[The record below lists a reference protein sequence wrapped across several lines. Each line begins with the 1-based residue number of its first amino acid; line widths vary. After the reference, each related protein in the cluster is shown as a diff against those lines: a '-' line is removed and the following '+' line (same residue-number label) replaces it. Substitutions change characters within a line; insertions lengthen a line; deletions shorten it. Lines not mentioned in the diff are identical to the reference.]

1 MLSDFDEKRRQLLTG
16 SVGIAT
22 SLYATY
28 GMAATEAGSATAVDE
43 GEVAGGTVSFPA
55 IDAPTELPGNS
66 PPNPDVPG
74 QRVGFAV
81 VGLGRLALQNILPA
95 FGQCKHAR
103 LTGLVSGDSEKMRVI
118 ASQYGIPREACYS
131 YKEMARLRNNAAVQV
146 VYVVLPNA
154 LHRDAVVQAAQAGK
168 HVLCEKPMAVNV
180 DEARE
185 MIDACRV
192 ADRKLMIAYRCQYEV
207 NNQEL
212 AKRARSGELGDIQL
226 IDAINTQNQGDPTQW
241 RQIKKL
247 AGGGSLP
254 DVGLYCL
261 NTTRALLGEE
271 PIEVI
276 ARIQSP
282 EHDPRFKEVE
292 ATVSFVLRFP
302 SGVLANC
309 ASSYSLHEKRNFRV
323 LGSKASAEIANA
335 FGYEGQKLYLSRRDG
350 ESEARIE
357 LNLGVKNQ
365 FSLEMDH
372 MALCVRNNV
381 EPRTPGE
388 EGLQDQMLMAAI
400 YQSAET
406 GKPVSLPVVTRRDA
420 FRGPPPDDGP
430 VGGG

>member
-1 MLSDFDEKRRQLLTG
+1 MSSDFDETRRHLLAG
-16 SVGIAT
+16 SVGLAT
-22 SLYATY
+22 ALYARHGSTATAS
-28 GMAATEAGSATAVDE
+28 GAATLVDE
-43 GEVAGGTVSFPA
+43 GIVAGDKVTFPP
-55 IDAPTELPGNS
+55 IDASTEQPGS
-66 PPNPDVPG
+66 PPPNPDTPG

-95 FGQCKHAR
+95 FAQSKHAR
-103 LTGLVSGDSEKMRVI
+103 LTGLVSGDPEKMRVI
-118 ASQYGIPREACYS
+118 AAQYGVPKEACYR
-131 YKEMARLRNNAAVQV
+131 YNEMARLRNNASVQV

-168 HVLCEKPMAVNV
+168 HVLCEKPMATSP

-185 MIDACRV
+185 MIAACRG
-192 ADRKLMIAYRCQYEV
+192 ADRKLMIAYRCQYEI
-207 NNQEL
+207 NNVEL
-212 AKRARSGELGDIQL
+212 AKRARSGELGDIQF

-271 PIEVI
+271 PVEVMASI
-276 ARIQSP
+276 HSP
-282 EHDPRFKEVE
+282 EHDPRFNEVE

-309 ASSYSLHEKRNFRV
+309 ASSYSLHEQRNLRV
-323 LGSKASAEIANA
+323 LGSKASAEITNA
-335 FGYEGQKLYLSRRDG
+335 FGYEGQKLHISRRDAQA
-350 ESEARIE
+350 EAKIE
-357 LNLGVKNQ
+357 LNLGARNQ

-372 MALCVRNNV
+372 MASCVRNNV

-388 EGLQDQMLMAAI
+388 EGLQDQLLMAAI
-400 YQSAET
+400 YQSAQT
-406 GKPVSLPVVTRRDA
+406 GQPISLKPVLRRDA
-420 FRGPPPDDGP
+420 FRGPPLDDGHA
-430 VGGG
+430 

>member
-1 MLSDFDEKRRQLLTG
+1 
-16 SVGIAT
+16 V
-22 SLYATY
+22 
-28 GMAATEAGSATAVDE
+28 AATNSGSPTPVDE
-43 GEVAGGTVSFPA
+43 GEVAGGGVSFPPIA
-55 IDAPTELPGNS
+55 APTEQPGS
-66 PPNPDVPG
+66 PPPNPDIPT

-103 LTGLVSGDSEKMRVI
+103 LMGLVRGDPDKMRVI
-118 ASQYGIPREACYS
+118 AAQYGVPKEACYA
-131 YKEMARLRNNAAVQV
+131 YNEMARLRSNAGVNV

-154 LHRDAVVQAAQAGK
+154 LHRDAVIQAARAGK
-168 HVLCEKPMAVNV
+168 HVLCEKPMATSP

-185 MIDACRV
+185 MIEACRN
-192 ADRKLMIAYRCQYEV
+192 AGRKLMIAYRCQYEL
-207 NNQEL
+207 NNREL
-212 AKRARSGELGDIQL
+212 ARRARSGDLGDIQF

-271 PIEVI
+271 PIEVL

-282 EHDPRFKEVE
+282 EQDPRFKEVE
-292 ATVSFVLRFP
+292 ATVSFTLRFP

-309 ASSYSLHEKRNFRV
+309 ASSYSLHEQRNFRV
-323 LGSKASAEIANA
+323 LGSQASAEIANA
-335 FGYEGQKLYLSRRDG
+335 FGYEGQKLYISRRDAHA
-350 ESEARIE
+350 EARTQ
-357 LNLGVKNQ
+357 LNVGVKNQ

-372 MALCVRNNV
+372 MALCVRNNI

-388 EGLQDQMLMAAI
+388 EGLQDQILMAAI
-400 YQSAET
+400 YQSAQT
-406 GKPVSLPVVTRRDA
+406 GNPVSLPVVTRRDA
-420 FRGPPPDDGP
+420 FRGPSLAEGHT
-430 VGGG
+430 

>member
-1 MLSDFDEKRRQLLTG
+1 
-16 SVGIAT
+16 
-22 SLYATY
+22 
-28 GMAATEAGSATAVDE
+28 
-43 GEVAGGTVSFPA
+43 
-55 IDAPTELPGNS
+55 
-66 PPNPDVPG
+66 
-74 QRVGFAV
+74 
-81 VGLGRLALQNILPA
+81 
-95 FGQCKHAR
+95 
-103 LTGLVSGDSEKMRVI
+103 
-118 ASQYGIPREACYS
+118 
-131 YKEMARLRNNAAVQV
+131 MARLRSNAAVQV

-168 HVLCEKPMAVNV
+168 HVLCEKPMAMSP

-185 MIDACRV
+185 MIEACRA
-192 ADRKLMIAYRCQYEV
+192 ADRRLMIAYRCQYEV
-207 NNQEL
+207 NNREL

-271 PIEVI
+271 PIEVTAHI
-276 ARIQSP
+276 HSP

-309 ASSYSLHEKRNFRV
+309 ASSYSLHEQRNFRV
-323 LGSKASAEIANA
+323 LGSKAGAEIANA
-335 FGYEGQKLYLSRRDG
+335 FGYEGQKLYISRRYG
-350 ESEARIE
+350 QAEARIA

-372 MALCVRNNV
+372 MAFCVRNNV

-388 EGLQDQMLMAAI
+388 EGLQDQVLMAAI
-400 YQSAET
+400 YQSAQV
-406 GKPVSLPVVTRRDA
+406 GKPVSLPAVTRRDA
-420 FRGPPPDDGP
+420 FRGPAPDDGHA
-430 VGGG
+430 

>member
-1 MLSDFDEKRRQLLTG
+1 MPSDFDETRRHLLTG

-22 SLYATY
+22 SLYTAH
-28 GMAATEAGSATAVDE
+28 GMAATQAGSPTMVDE
-43 GEVAGGTVSFPA
+43 GEVAGGRVSFPA
-55 IDAPTELPGNS
+55 IDAATEQPVS
-66 PPNPDVPG
+66 PPPNPEVPG

-103 LTGLVSGDSEKMRVI
+103 LTGLVSGDPEKLRVI
-118 ASQYGIPREACYS
+118 AAQYGVPKEACYS
-131 YKEMARLRNNAAVQV
+131 YTEMARLRSNPAVQV

-168 HVLCEKPMAVNV
+168 HVLCEKPMATSP

-185 MIDACRV
+185 MIEACRA

-207 NNQEL
+207 NNREL

-282 EHDPRFKEVE
+282 ENDPRFKEVE

-309 ASSYSLHEKRNFRV
+309 ASSYSLHENRNFRV

-335 FGYEGQKLYLSRRDG
+335 FSYEGQKLYVSRRDG
-350 ESEARIE
+350 QAEARIE

-372 MALCVRNNV
+372 MAFCVRNNA

-400 YQSAET
+400 YQSAQT
-406 GKPVSLPVVTRRDA
+406 GKAVSLPAVARRDA
-420 FRGPPPDDGP
+420 FRGPPPDEEHG
-430 VGGG
+430 